1 MNVLADKIFP
11 NQYRSDF
18 AVQVTSEVENSQ
30 TMTVD
35 FTDKNN
41 SLNGQ
46 SQLNPHYRTSKT
58 RVCVTVGMMT
68 TGYDCKDLLNI
79 CLVRPVYSAS
89 DFIQMKGRGTRTN
102 DFKFHWIS
110 PNEIPDGVES
120 TKEEFYLFDFM
131 GNYEYFEQDYDYD
144 EVLDLPKKPSTEG
157 REGVLE
163 IDIGEVTTYIDDP
176 LKLLEEIRLGNKG
189 MRIDRDLYPSFKKE
203 IQQDSKIQEMVANL
217 NFKDAETYLEE
228 EILDRPEK
236 FYTLD
241 KIKKSLELDR
251 KLTVSEL
258 LLYSFDHIDRIK
270 SKRECL
276 EEEFEQL
283 DNTFHPSEEYFDDAK
298 HFFES
303 YVLDDGYRKIID
315 SKKFA
320 DLNVHP
326 SGHAFKNIS
335 KELREQIPLYINENV
350 DLERFVSA

>member
-1 MNVLADKIFP
+1 
-11 NQYRSDF
+11 
-18 AVQVTSEVENSQ
+18 
-30 TMTVD
+30 
-35 FTDKNN
+35 
-41 SLNGQ
+41 
-46 SQLNPHYRTSKT
+46 
-58 RVCVTVGMMT
+58 
-68 TGYDCKDLLNI
+68 
-79 CLVRPVYSAS
+79 
-89 DFIQMKGRGTRTN
+89 MKGRGTRTN

-120 TKEEFYLFDFM
+120 IKEEFYLFDFM

-144 EVLDLPKKPSTEG
+144 EILELPKKPSTEG
-157 REGVLE
+157 GEGVLE

-176 LKLLEEIRLGNKG
+176 LKLLEEIRLGNEG
-189 MRIDRDLYPSFKKE
+189 MRIDRDLYPSFKNE
-203 IQQDSKIQEMVANL
+203 IQQDSKLQEMVANL
-217 NFKDAETYLEE
+217 NFKDAEIYLEE

-241 KIKKSLELDR
+241 QLKKSLELDR

-283 DNTFHPSEEYFDDAK
+283 DNTFHPSEEYFDEAK

-326 SGHAFKNIS
+326 SGQAFKNIS

-350 DLERFVSA
+350 DLERFISA